1 MNNARRSYSK
11 ECKVHLLATNAMIN
25 NFQSCENE
33 VFVDIIKN
41 HIIDG
46 VPFEEEDIMQWDKEE
61 GRFSNGCGEI
71 Y

>member
-1 MNNARRSYSK
+1 MVKNARYIM
-11 ECKVHLLATNAMIN
+11 LATNAMIN
-25 NFQSCENE
+25 DFQSCENE
-33 VFVDIIKN
+33 VFVDMIKN